1 MSMEITNEYFRTT
14 DLCLASYLLA
24 REVPFTGIN
33 KDSSNRATFLFPIT
47 DKCKKLVKE
56 FTETKA
62 LVEPMAFFG
71 AQKRLKHLIYL

>member
-1 MSMEITNEYFRTT
+1 MEITNAYFKTT

-24 REVPFTGIN
+24 KDTPFTGIN
-33 KDSSNRATFLFPIT
+33 KDSSGRATFLFPIT
-47 DKCKKLVKE
+47 DKCRQLVKE

-62 LVEPMAFFG
+62 LVEPMAFFS